1 MQKAYIDAV
10 YELAQTDKNVVMLT
24 ADNGTDFDKW
34 FQREFPEQ
42 YFDMGISEGNMVG
55 AAAGMSACGKIP
67 FVQTAGAFL
76 VYRAF
81 EFIRNDICL
90 QKSNVK
96 LIGSGSGLSI
106 SNLGPTHHTTEDIS
120 ILRSLPGLTILSPCS
135 PLEVSECIYEAYRIK
150 GPVYIRLGMSG
161 EKEIYS
167 SNYKFQLEKCV
178 EVNKGEDAVLFVTGS
193 IIQEAIEAAAILKE
207 ENKIGLK
214 VVNVHTLKPVY
225 LKEVMEQIGEHSVV
239 LTLEEHNIYGGLG
252 GILAECLCEAQWS
265 GKLVKLGLK
274 DCFASGYG
282 SVREVRRKNSLDK
295 LHIVNAVK
303 GAIKGKVQHGIY

>member
-1 MQKAYIDAV
+1 MQKAYIDVV

-55 AAAGMSACGKIP
+55 AAAGLSSCGKIP

-76 VYRAF
+76 TYRAF
-81 EFIRNDICL
+81 EFIRNDVCL

-96 LIGSGSGLSI
+96 LVGTGSGLSI
-106 SNLGPTHHTTEDIS
+106 SSLGPTHHPTEDIS
-120 ILRSLPGLTILSPCS
+120 VLRSLPGMTIFSPCS
-135 PLEVSECIYEAYRIK
+135 PREAAGCVYAAYELV

-161 EKEIYS
+161 EDEIYS
-167 SNYKFQLEKCV
+167 SEYKFQTEKCV
-178 EVNKGEDAVLFVTGS
+178 EVCSGRDAVLFATGS
-193 IIQEAIEAAAILKE
+193 ILLEAIAAADILRKE
-207 ENKIGLK
+207 NGIGLK
-214 VVNVHTLKPVY
+214 VVNMHTLKPVSY
-225 LKEVMEQIGEHSVV
+225 RAIMEQIQNISVV

-252 GILAECLCEAQWS
+252 SVLAECLCEEQWR
-265 GKLVKLGLK
+265 GRLLKLGLK

-282 SVREVRRKNSLDK
+282 SVQELRKRNGLDK
-295 LHIVNAVK
+295 EHIVEVVR
-303 GAIKGKVQHGIY
+303 KVLDGRV